1 MNSFK
6 CPECNLTNWV
16 TAAECKRCRH
26 LFQAFSAE
34 PEPMQNAFGEQN
46 FAGANQTS
54 FDATELQQHT
64 SWSPNQPYNQS
75 NGQSNYQ
82 YNQPQNLKSGLA
94 IASMV
99 LGILGFVTS
108 IFLIGILLA
117 PIGLIL
123 GIVALVKANKKPHIY
138 GGKGFAIAGIAM
150 SAMIVLFVPIVAAI
164 AIPNLL
170 AARRSAN
177 EASAIASIRTL
188 AGAEDSYMASQYT
201 SNCGDLQTLSSKG
214 LIDSVLARGEKSGYR
229 FLVVKLPVIG
239 GGCELHAVP
248 LTASTGTRSFY
259 FSTEDG
265 IVRAAKKDGKYADKN
280 DSPLDSYAPNYPSQ
294 PPKIASY

>member
-16 TAAECKRCRH
+16 TAAECKRCGH

-34 PEPMQNAFGEQN
+34 NEPVQNVFGEQN
-46 FAGANQTS
+46 FAGANQTP
-54 FDATELQQHT
+54 FDRSELQQHT
-64 SWSPNQPYNQS
+64 SWTPNQPYNQS
-75 NGQSNYQ
+75 YGQSNYQ

-123 GIVALVKANKKPHIY
+123 GIVALVKVNKKPHVY
-138 GGKGFAIAGIAM
+138 GGKGFAIAGVAL
-150 SAMIVLFVPIVAAI
+150 SAIIVLFVPIVAAI

-170 AARRSAN
+170 AARRWAN
-177 EASAIASIRTL
+177 EGRTIASLRTL
-188 AGAEDSYMASQYT
+188 ASAEETYMTSQNT
-201 SNCGDLQTLSSKG
+201 SNCADLQTLSSKG
-214 LIDSVLARGEKSGYR
+214 LINSVLAKGEQSGYR

-239 GGCELHAVP
+239 GGCELHATP
-248 LTASTGTRSFY
+248 LTTWTGTRSFY

-265 IVRAAKKDGKYADKN
+265 VIRTAKKNGKYADKN
-280 DSPLDSYAPNYPSQ
+280 DLPLDRRDELPE
-294 PPKIASY
+294 